1 MPVARLSCL
10 KAALF
15 ISDFII
21 IIIIIII
28 VYVTVI
34 SSSHDVPLFH
44 RIRQIY
50 VHAFHLIRTTC
61 PSCRPGLTTMLVPA
75 SSAAEAEK

>member
-1 MPVARLSCL
+1 MPAARLSFF

-15 ISDFII
+15 ISDF

-34 SSSHDVPLFH
+34 SSSHDVSLFH

-61 PSCRPGLTTMLVPA
+61 PSCRTTMLVPA